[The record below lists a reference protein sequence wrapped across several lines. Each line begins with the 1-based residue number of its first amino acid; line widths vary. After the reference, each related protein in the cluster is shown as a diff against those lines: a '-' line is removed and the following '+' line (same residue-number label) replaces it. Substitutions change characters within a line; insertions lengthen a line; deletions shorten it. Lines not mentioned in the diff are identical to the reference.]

1 MASHRFS
8 LVALAVSATVWACGG
23 GETSD
28 GMDQDSTARDL
39 TLAPVESTQ
48 TVAPI
53 EDRPADPPVADPQPP
68 SRPRPRPRTPPPP
81 PPEDPPERDPDPPPP
96 PPAPPTVAEGTGMT
110 IYASDTLTSRHNNV
124 GDAVTAVIADPVVDA
139 DGKEVI
145 PAGAV
150 FLGTISDV
158 APAGSPG
165 GEGRM
170 VLTFNRVEFG
180 GASYAVQARTGSI
193 GTRMKGRGVTAGD
206 AAKVG
211 AGAVVGAI
219 AGRIIGGN
227 KKGTAVGAVAGAAA
241 GVGIAAATRDVDIIL
256 DAGAPIELA
265 LTAPFVLEPLR

>member
-1 MASHRFS
+1 MASYRFS
-8 LVALAVSATVWACGG
+8 FMALAASAAVWACGA
-23 GETSD
+23 GEDSQE
-28 GMDQDSTARDL
+28 MDQDSTRDL

-48 TVAPI
+48 TVATI
-53 EDRPADPPVADPQPP
+53 EDRPADPPVADPQP
-68 SRPRPRPRTPPPP
+68 RPRPRPRTPPPP
-81 PPEDPPERDPDPPPP
+81 EDPPEPDPDPEPQL
-96 PPAPPTVAEGTGMT
+96 PPAPPTVGEGTGMT
-110 IYASDTLTSRHNNV
+110 IYASDTLTSRHNSI
-124 GDAVTAVIADPVVDA
+124 GDAVTAMIADPVFDA
-139 DGKEVI
+139 DGEVVI

-150 FLGTISDV
+150 FVGTISDL
-158 APAGSPG
+158 APAESPG

-180 GASYAVQARTGSI
+180 GASYSVQARVDSI
-193 GTRMKGRGVTAGD
+193 GSRMKGRGVTAGD

-256 DAGAPIELA
+256 DAGAPIEVV

>member
-8 LVALAVSATVWACGG
+8 LVALAVSASVWACGG
-23 GETSD
+23 GESSD
-28 GMDQDSTARDL
+28 GMDQDSTRDL

-48 TVAPI
+48 TIAAI
-53 EDRPADPPVADPQPP
+53 EDRPAEAPVANPQQP
-68 SRPRPRPRTPPPP
+68 SRPRRRPQTPPPP
-81 PPEDPPERDPDPPPP
+81 PPEDPPQRDPEP

-110 IYASDTLTSRHNNV
+110 IYASDTLTSRHNHV
-124 GDAVTAVIADPVVDA
+124 GDAIAAVIVDPVLDA
-139 DGKEVI
+139 DGNEII

-150 FLGTISDV
+150 FLGTISDL
-158 APAGSPG
+158 APAESPG

-170 VLTFNRVEFG
+170 LLTFNRVEFG
-180 GASYAVQARTGSI
+180 GTSYALQARTGSI

-227 KKGTAVGAVAGAAA
+227 KKGTAIGAAAGAAA

-256 DAGAPIELA
+256 DAGAPIELE